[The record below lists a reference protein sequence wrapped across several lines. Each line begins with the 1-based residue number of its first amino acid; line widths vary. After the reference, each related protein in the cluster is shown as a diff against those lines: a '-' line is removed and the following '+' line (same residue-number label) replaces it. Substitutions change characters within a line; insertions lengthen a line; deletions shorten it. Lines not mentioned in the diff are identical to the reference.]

1 MPQPLLD
8 PSTLLPHR
16 YPFLLVDRI
25 DAVDPG
31 KSAHG
36 TKLVTGAEWL
46 IGHTRGAE
54 GLRAMPH
61 LLIVEALAQL
71 SGAVLAGLVAESAGA
86 IGYFLGINDARF
98 RGEARPGDVL
108 TLHVELRAYRRGL
121 CRTYGVARVGTQRI
135 VRAELTSVLRPAD
148 APVAS

>member
-1 MPQPLLD
+1 MD

-36 TKLVTGAEWL
+36 TKRVTGSEWA
-46 IGHTRGAE
+46 IVGTRGHG
-54 GLRAMPH
+54 GLRVMPH

-71 SGAVLAGLVAESAGA
+71 SGAVLAGLLDGSEGA
-86 IGYFLGINDARF
+86 IGYFLGINNAHF
-98 RGEARPGDVL
+98 RGAASPGDVL
-108 TLHVELRAYRRGL
+108 SLAVELRSFRRGI
-121 CRTYGVARVGTQRI
+121 CRTHAVAQVGARRI
-135 VRAELTSVLRPAD
+135 VRADLTSVLRPIERATTGPS
-148 APVAS
+148 A